1 MRIKVTTLSPIHI
14 GDGNSYVENFN
25 FVRDGDDIYI
35 FDEFKVLEYFIS
47 KKFLIPQSNI
57 ERFFSNQKNNIIK
70 NELYKR
76 KIKSF
81 FKKNEILTNISS
93 QNNPII
99 PGSSIKGAI
108 ETAVFSLLAENSE
121 RVEIIKNALQDRQ
134 INKNRFNQRKPHT
147 IDSDF
152 KKIFTYLK
160 VSDSFEALQT
170 QIYKTINIKKD
181 KSNQGSRENK
191 LNKIANYVESIIPN
205 QTFEITI
212 KDESDKEYR
221 NKLFSN
227 LVKICNGYYL
237 PKINQDI
244 KYYFYKKGT
253 IKLKQLGEKRFLLN
267 IGRFGGAEKKTIDS
281 FRYIKSSHCNDKTK
295 TSAITFALEK
305 NGNPP
310 YFENE
315 LLPFGWV
322 VCEILD

>member
-244 KYYFYKKGT
+244 KYYFYKKNF
-253 IKLKQLGEKRFLLN
+253 IKLSRLGEKRFLLN
-267 IGRFGGAEKKTIDS
+267 LGRFGGAEKKTIDS
-281 FRYIKSSHCNDKTK
+281 FRYIKNSHCDDKTK
-295 TSAITFALEK
+295 TSAVTFALEK
-305 NGNPP
+305 NGTSP